1 MKTRA
6 FLIGIVVA
14 MAAFST
20 PVLASVA
27 QDPYEDTK
35 AIIKKLAEISKQ
47 QKTDEKKDSLSWV
60 NDVVD
65 DIQGFSDLIGAGT
78 DLYNTILAIFG
89 GGSASS
95 IYDNIL
101 TANKKGDFFQESY
114 NNVFNKQPTTT
125 TLPDGTTVI
134 QAAGG
139 GDQPVA
145 AAIIGESTKID
156 KNAAYTTMSTKSSE
170 SIAKK
175 YSEDTKPTELYDW
188 VMGDSG
194 TAVQLENGMQTAVS
208 TRAAVQALGEGFANY
223 MRQAA
228 RGDAA
233 VITRLNGILMQSV
246 ETNKQLQVLADQQ
259 FEQQRAKV
267 NQIKAEYGALKAQ
280 GKNDVKSIEDVTKN
294 TSKFIALGTMKFEP

>member
-1 MKTRA
+1 MKMRT
-6 FLIGIVVA
+6 FLVSIAVTI
-14 MAAFST
+14 AAFNA
-20 PVLASVA
+20 PVLATAA

-35 AIIKKLAEISKQ
+35 AIIKKLVEMNKQ
-47 QKTDEKKDSLSWV
+47 QRNDEKKDSLSWV

-95 IYDNIL
+95 IFDSIL
-101 TANKKGDFFQESY
+101 AANKKGDFFQESY
-114 NNVFNKQPTTT
+114 NNVFNKQSTTT
-125 TLPDGTTVI
+125 TLPDGTVVNN
-134 QAAGG
+134 AAGE

-145 AAIIGESTKID
+145 AAIIGKNTEIDTK
-156 KNAAYTTMSTKSSE
+156 AAYTSVSTKSSE
-170 SIAKK
+170 GIAKK

-188 VMGDSG
+188 VMGEGTG
-194 TAVQLENGMQTAVS
+194 TAAKLEDGMQTAVS
-208 TRAAVQALGEGFANY
+208 TRAAIQALGEGFANY
-223 MRQAA
+223 MRQEA

-233 VITRLNGILMQSV
+233 VISRLNGILLQSV

-259 FEQQRAKV
+259 FDEKRAKI

-280 GKNDVKSIEDVTKN
+280 GKNDVKSVQDVTVA
-294 TSKFIALGTMKFEP
+294 TSAFIELDPMKFQ

>member
-1 MKTRA
+1 MKTRT
-6 FLIGIVVA
+6 FLVGMIVVISVFNA
-14 MAAFST
+14 
-20 PVLASVA
+20 PVSATVA

-35 AIIKKLAEISKQ
+35 AIIKKLVEINRQ
-47 QKTDEKKDSLSWV
+47 QRDDEKKDSLSWV

-78 DLYNTILAIFG
+78 DLYNTILAIFN

-95 IYDNIL
+95 IFDNIL
-101 TANKKGDFFQESY
+101 AANKKGDFFQESY

-125 TLPDGTTVI
+125 TLPDGTTVTS
-134 QAAGG
+134 AAGG

-145 AAIIGESTKID
+145 AAIIGEATRID
-156 KNAAYTTMSTKSSE
+156 TQAAYTSISTKSSQ

-194 TAVQLENGMQTAVS
+194 TAVQLENGMKTAVS
-208 TRAAVQALGEGFANY
+208 TRAAVQALGEGFAN

-233 VITRLNGILMQSV
+233 VITRLNGILLQSV
-246 ETNKQLQVLADQQ
+246 ETNRQLQVLADQQ
-259 FEQQRAKV
+259 FEQQKAKI

-280 GKNDVKSIEDVTKN
+280 GKNDVQSIQDVTEN
-294 TSKFIALGTMKFEP
+294 TSNFIALGTMKFEP